1 MTCLCEDKC
10 AGKLPPKAIE
20 IVEECGPVLFHKV
33 PYPASLG
40 VPTDEELRALQYKNV
55 LLEVEAN
62 GYVYLYSSDGVPT
75 LISKGDIDPTEILE
89 AISELQ
95 QSLAAETSAREGGD
109 TNLQEQLTGLSDTV
123 DEELNAVHAT
133 TTALQND
140 VAALQGTT
148 VQKDTAISADASTV
162 TVTKTTGELST
173 EGTETA
179 MPLPVAS
186 AEQAGVMNASTFSAV
201 RENSENIDSILGG
214 AITLSTIPA
223 DPTQEQLTDA
233 WKTATGKTELVN
245 RASIYDETNKLVW
258 YYYANA
264 SEWKSMPAGDAVVS
278 VSIATNDTAGIVKGS
293 TEDGQVAVEAD
304 GTMSLN
310 GYDAINSNIENLQS
324 EMPKLPAGMVYNF
337 VSPAGANNPST
348 EDNAKITVRV
358 VNTTTGAISN
368 SALMMPMA
376 SETQAGSITAADKS
390 KLNNLGTDTPNL
402 AQVRS
407 ATVGDVLYSGTGAEA
422 TITLAS
428 PVSQY
433 EKVEIIGSW
442 TMPHTDVATPLQ
454 VIGHWHLN
462 DQDNSRTFQLRAVD
476 VDPATSQK
484 TEVVETWSFT
494 GSTTLQMV
502 SGAQIAGE
510 LTDQVMEALEAPQI
524 IITKVIGI
532 KAI

>member
-1 MTCLCEDKC
+1 MTCPCEDKC
-10 AGKLPPKAIE
+10 TGKLPPKAIE
-20 IVEECGPVLFHKV
+20 IVKECGPVLFHKV

-89 AISELQ
+89 AVSKLQ
-95 QSLAAETSAREGGD
+95 QSLAAETSAREEGD
-109 TNLQEQLTGLSDTV
+109 TNLQEQLTGLSNMVYDTITTDVNNLSEKV
-123 DEELNAVHAT
+123 D
-133 TTALQND
+133 
-140 VAALQGTT
+140 
-148 VQKDTAISADASTV
+148 
-162 TVTKTTGELST
+162 
-173 EGTETA
+173 
-179 MPLPVAS
+179 
-186 AEQAGVMNASTFSAV
+186 
-201 RENSENIDSILGG
+201 
-214 AITLSTIPA
+214 
-223 DPTQEQLTDA
+223 
-233 WKTATGKTELVN
+233 
-245 RASIYDETNKLVW
+245 
-258 YYYANA
+258 
-264 SEWKSMPAGDAVVS
+264 
-278 VSIATNDTAGIVKGS
+278 GIEV
-293 TEDGQVAVEAD
+293 
-304 GTMSLN
+304 
-310 GYDAINSNIENLQS
+310 
-324 EMPKLPAGMVYNF
+324 PKLPASMVYDF
-337 VSPAGANNPST
+337 VSPAGSNNPST
-348 EDNAKITVRV
+348 EDNAKITARV
-358 VNTTTGAISN
+358 VNTTTGAISS

-390 KLNNLGTDTPNL
+390 KLNSLLPIQSLGTGLELSDGELLTDAPNM

-422 TITLAS
+422 TITLTS

-442 TMPHTDVATPLQ
+442 AMPHTDVATPLQ

-476 VDPATSQK
+476 VDPTTNQK

-502 SGAQIAGE
+502 SGAQISGE
-510 LTDQVMEALEAPQI
+510 LTDQVMETLETPQI
-524 IITKVIGI
+524 VITKVIGI